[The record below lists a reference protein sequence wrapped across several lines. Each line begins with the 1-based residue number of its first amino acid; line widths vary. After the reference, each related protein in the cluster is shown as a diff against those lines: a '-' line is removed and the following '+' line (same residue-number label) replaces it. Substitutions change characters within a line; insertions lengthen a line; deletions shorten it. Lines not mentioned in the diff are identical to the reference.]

1 MYDYRITQVLTQ
13 LPTKLQAEIAMHVH
27 FETLKKVRIFQNC
40 EAGLLSELVLK
51 LKLQVSYNNVLPS

>member
-1 MYDYRITQVLTQ
+1 MK
-13 LPTKLQAEIAMHVH
+13 LPAKLQAEIATHVH

-51 LKLQVSYNNVLPS
+51 LKLQVSYNNVLFA